1 MGFIKPNNNSGGSG
15 GGLTPQELS
24 RLNDA
29 YSHSKSEHAP
39 TTAEENVQADWNETD
54 ETSDAYIK
62 NKPTISNDGF
72 NTISST
78 PILTLDSTTIRNSW
92 DSSRKYFAIIDLPL
106 LNLSYDKRYVIDF
119 LGKKQVCGLAEG
131 KNLAC
136 NFETVYVSIEK
147 YQSSQTEYATAVLI
161 QTPTDAEGNLA
172 DISNM
177 DLTDLVLYEEEVTII
192 DSKYLDSD
200 LKFINSIG
208 LGRVGTVG
216 SNSCAI
222 GYVVEASGKYSHAE
236 GAQNHS
242 LGQCSHT
249 EGARNIAYGNNSHA
263 EGAFTKAKGN
273 YSHAE
278 GYGTEANAY
287 YSHAEGYIT
296 KVNGNYSHV
305 EGCGTIASSQYQH
318 VQGKYNIEDTENKY
332 AHIVGNGTSD
342 TKLSNAHTLDWNGN
356 AWYKGKLS
364 QDGTP
369 TEDKDLT
376 TKKYVDDAISN
387 VSISGGSGDGFN
399 TISSNLILSLT
410 ASEIQNSIDS
420 GTEITLSSLD
430 GIFDEN
436 KRYIV
441 EFLGERKLS
450 SIYPTNNNEVIHWN
464 IACNFRDSLVDLYYS
479 TSDNVMKLGIVKKN
493 TDTVV
498 TATDLKVYEEI
509 VTPFDDKYLP
519 IDLTLQNSISIGRIG
534 DIGIYSLAMGF
545 KTEASGNYSFAQGSR
560 TKATGGYS
568 FASGRESE
576 ASGSYSIATGMYT
589 VAKGAYS
596 HAEGFQSKA
605 NETSSHAEG
614 VMTQASATGAHS
626 EGGNTV
632 AKGYFSHVEGYSTKA
647 SGEYQHVQGKYNI
660 EDTENKYAHI
670 VGNGTSDTKRSN
682 AHTLDWNGNAWYK
695 GTISCDG
702 TPTNDNDLITKAY
715 FEANKGEGGSVDL
728 SSYAPIDSP
737 DFTGDIS
744 MRRKSGTT
752 VGLYSISL
760 GDENEASGACSCAMG
775 YGCVSSKTTSFAFGN
790 RVRALSDYQCVL
802 GAFNELDSEKKYIHI
817 IGNGKLDYDGKEVRS
832 NAYTLDWEG
841 NGWFKGNVSI
851 DGTPTAD
858 NHLINKKYVDDAI
871 LQATTGGQI
880 DLSGYAKSDNPV
892 FTGALSMYRKSGTT
906 VGQYSVALGSN
917 ATASGKKS
925 VAIGDN
931 VTASGSAS
939 FACGAMCTASG
950 SLSHAEG
957 FFCTAGADSSHAE
970 GCLTQALGQQSHSEG
985 NNTIANCNFQHVQG
999 TFNIKDEDGIYAH
1012 IIGNGTDDNARANIH
1027 TVAWDGKGWFKGD
1040 VYVGGTSQADGKK
1053 LLSTADIYFDTDG
1066 NLCVTIGGVTKKF
1079 APIG

>member
-72 NTISST
+72 NTISS
-78 PILTLDSTTIRNSW
+78 
-92 DSSRKYFAIIDLPL
+92 
-106 LNLSYDKRYVIDF
+106 
-119 LGKKQVCGLAEG
+119 
-131 KNLAC
+131 
-136 NFETVYVSIEK
+136 
-147 YQSSQTEYATAVLI
+147 
-161 QTPTDAEGNLA
+161 
-172 DISNM
+172 
-177 DLTDLVLYEEEVTII
+177 
-192 DSKYLDSD
+192 
-200 LKFINSIG
+200 
-208 LGRVGTVG
+208 
-216 SNSCAI
+216 
-222 GYVVEASGKYSHAE
+222 
-236 GAQNHS
+236 
-242 LGQCSHT
+242 
-249 EGARNIAYGNNSHA
+249 
-263 EGAFTKAKGN
+263 
-273 YSHAE
+273 
-278 GYGTEANAY
+278 
-287 YSHAEGYIT
+287 
-296 KVNGNYSHV
+296 
-305 EGCGTIASSQYQH
+305 
-318 VQGKYNIEDTENKY
+318 
-332 AHIVGNGTSD
+332 
-342 TKLSNAHTLDWNGN
+342 
-356 AWYKGKLS
+356 
-364 QDGTP
+364 
-369 TEDKDLT
+369 
-376 TKKYVDDAISN
+376 
-387 VSISGGSGDGFN
+387 
-399 TISSNLILSLT
+399 NLILSLT

-450 SIYPTNNNEVIHWN
+450 SVYPTNNNEVIHWN
-464 IACNFRDSLVDLYYS
+464 IACNFGDFLVDLYYS
-479 TSDNVMKLGIVKKN
+479 SSSSSMKLGIIKKDTN
-493 TDTVV
+493 TII
-498 TATDLKVYEEI
+498 TATDFKVYEET
-509 VTPFDDKYLP
+509 VTPFDAKYLP
-519 IDLTLQNSISIGRIG
+519 MNLTMQNSISMGRIG
-534 DIGIYSLAMGF
+534 EIGNYSIALGF
-545 KTEASGNYSFAQGSR
+545 CTEASGNYSFSQGR
-560 TKATGGYS
+560 KTT
-568 FASGRESE
+568 ASGNYSHAEGVSTT
-576 ASGSYSIATGMYT
+576 ASGNYSHAEGNATTSSGNASHAEGIST
-589 VAKGAYS
+589 TASGVASHAEGISTTASNYYS
-596 HAEGFQSKA
+596 HAEGF
-605 NETSSHAEG
+605 G
-614 VMTQASATGAHS
+614 
-626 EGGNTV
+626 
-632 AKGYFSHVEGYSTKA
+632 TKA
-647 SGEYQHVQGKYNI
+647 SSSNQHVQGKCNI
-660 EDTENKYAHI
+660 EDTAGKYAHI
-670 VGNGTSDTKRSN
+670 VGNGTSDTARSN

-695 GTISCDG
+695 GTVSCDG

-728 SSYAPIDSP
+728 SGLAPIDSP
-737 DFTGDIS
+737 NFTTAIS
-744 MRRKSGTT
+744 MGRKDGTT
-752 VGLYSISL
+752 VGQDSVALGFNNESSGTSSITL
-760 GDENEASGACSCAMG
+760 GTGNIASQSASVAIGFG
-775 YGCVSSKTTSFAFGN
+775 VQSF
-790 RVRALSDYQCVL
+790 SPSQCVL
-802 GAFNELDSEKKYIHI
+802 GKFNIADSESKYACIF
-817 IGNGKLDYDGKEVRS
+817 GNGMLDYDRNEVRS
-832 NAYTLDWEG
+832 NAFTLDFEG
-841 NGWFKGNVSI
+841 NGWFKGNISI
-851 DGTPTAD
+851 NGTPSSD

-892 FTGALSMYRKSGTT
+892 FTGALSMYRKSGTA

-985 NNTIANCNFQHVQG
+985 NNTIAKGNFQHVQG

>member
-54 ETSDAYIK
+54 TTSDAYIK

-92 DSSRKYFAIIDLPL
+92 NSSRKYFAILDLPL
-106 LNLSYDKRYVIDF
+106 LNLSYDKRYVVDF
-119 LGKKQVCGLAEG
+119 LGKKQVCSLAEG

-136 NFETVYVSIEK
+136 NFETVFVSIEK
-147 YQSSQTEYATAVLI
+147 YQSSQTEYATGVLI

-208 LGRVGTVG
+208 LGRVGTAG

-249 EGARNIAYGNNSHA
+249 EGVRNIASGINSHA
-263 EGAFTKAKGN
+263 EGAYTKAKGTDSHTEGYMSVASGHSSHAEGYGTTANGN

-278 GYGTEANAY
+278 GE
-287 YSHAEGYIT
+287 S
-296 KVNGNYSHV
+296 
-305 EGCGTIASSQYQH
+305 TIASSEGQH
-318 VQGKYNIEDTENKY
+318 VQGQYNIEDTENKY
-332 AHIVGNGTSD
+332 AHIVGNGIAPSQANNWTE
-342 TKLSNAHTLDWNGN
+342 TRSNAHTLDWEGN

-376 TKKYVDDAISN
+376 TKKYVDDAISQTTT
-387 VSISGGSGDGFN
+387 GG
-399 TISSNLILSLT
+399 
-410 ASEIQNSIDS
+410 Q
-420 GTEITLSSLD
+420 
-430 GIFDEN
+430 
-436 KRYIV
+436 
-441 EFLGERKLS
+441 
-450 SIYPTNNNEVIHWN
+450 
-464 IACNFRDSLVDLYYS
+464 
-479 TSDNVMKLGIVKKN
+479 
-493 TDTVV
+493 
-498 TATDLKVYEEI
+498 
-509 VTPFDDKYLP
+509 
-519 IDLTLQNSISIGRIG
+519 IDL
-534 DIGIYSLAMGF
+534 
-545 KTEASGNYSFAQGSR
+545 SG
-560 TKATGGYS
+560 
-568 FASGRESE
+568 
-576 ASGSYSIATGMYT
+576 
-589 VAKGAYS
+589 
-596 HAEGFQSKA
+596 
-605 NETSSHAEG
+605 
-614 VMTQASATGAHS
+614 
-626 EGGNTV
+626 
-632 AKGYFSHVEGYSTKA
+632 
-647 SGEYQHVQGKYNI
+647 
-660 EDTENKYAHI
+660 
-670 VGNGTSDTKRSN
+670 
-682 AHTLDWNGNAWYK
+682 
-695 GTISCDG
+695 
-702 TPTNDNDLITKAY
+702 
-715 FEANKGEGGSVDL
+715 
-728 SSYAPIDSP
+728 YAPIDSP

-775 YGCVSSKTTSFAFGN
+775 YGCVASKVTSFAFGN
-790 RVRALSDYQCVL
+790 RVRALSDYQCVQ

-851 DGTPTAD
+851 NGTPTAD
-858 NHLINKKYVDDAI
+858 NDLINKKYVDDAI

-892 FTGALSMYRKSGTT
+892 FTGALSMYRKSGTA

-917 ATASGKKS
+917 VTASGKKS
-925 VAIGDN
+925 TAFGDGSI
-931 VTASGSAS
+931 ASGSAS

-1012 IIGNGTDDNARANIH
+1012 IIGNGTADNARVNIH

-1040 VYVGGTSQADGKK
+1040 VYVGGTSQDNGKK
-1053 LLSTADIYFDTDG
+1053 LLSTSDIYFDTDG